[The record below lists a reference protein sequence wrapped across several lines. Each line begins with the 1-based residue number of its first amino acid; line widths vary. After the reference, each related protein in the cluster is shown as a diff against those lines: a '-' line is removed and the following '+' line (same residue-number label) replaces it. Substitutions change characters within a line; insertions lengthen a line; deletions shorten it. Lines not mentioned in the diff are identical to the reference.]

1 MHQHLNFN
9 FAAIAQWLLRQCIA
23 QQHSGVLRSNP
34 GSWAFPDPVPLS
46 LSLSLHRLHV
56 SWNVGCGPCMKC
68 YFKIPIPNSICQC
81 GWMCYTHYCW
91 NPMAFVGLTDL
102 TLNFVSIFCLL
113 VLLSDV
119 IWTFHLLRI
128 LRIIKTFSY
137 SYHSRCE
144 QTLRKISKSFIS
156 IVIILSIQ
164 GV

>member
-46 LSLSLHRLHV
+46 LSLSSQITCILK
-56 SWNVGCGPCMKC
+56 CGMWSM
-68 YFKIPIPNSICQC
+68 YEVLFQNSNSNSN
-81 GWMCYTHYCW
+81 YTHYCW